1 MKMKMAIITLLLG
14 IMSCGMARSED
25 MIVLCNQLKSE
36 TGMLAQSAQV
46 IGNELYF
53 ITDGCLFLYDI
64 ESESLN
70 QIYDFT
76 EKFNHPNITTSL
88 FSDESELFVL
98 SNDSQCLYR
107 VDGKNIV
114 EILSLDTSKVGN
126 VRLQLV
132 MPVVTDGYIMALH
145 DKTGYGLTF
154 DLVIIDLSTG
164 IVETS
169 EIEGIYSI
177 TSYKE
182 DKVLAYIRNDE
193 KGGEICV
200 LSNDGAQIET
210 VLALED
216 TQKNALAYNPQNE
229 KYIIGKKDI

>member
-1 MKMKMAIITLLLG
+1 MKMKMAIITLLLD

-36 TGMLAQSAQV
+36 NELLAQSAQV
-46 IGNELYF
+46 IGNKLYF
-53 ITDGCLFLYDI
+53 IANGYLFLYDI

-98 SNDSQCLYR
+98 SNDSQCLYK
-107 VDGKNIV
+107 VDGKTIV
-114 EILSLDTSKVGN
+114 EIMSLDTSKVGN